1 MLKQLS
7 VFVENKSGTLYE
19 VAEALRQAG
28 IDINALCIA
37 DTARFGILRMIV
49 DNPKKAMDIL
59 LESGHTVALTDV
71 FAVRISDQPGGM
83 IPLLRRFS
91 EASIDVEY
99 LYAFV
104 GKATLTAYVI
114 IRVEQVDKAKE
125 LLDKEGF
132 GQLSQDEIKNA
143 L

>member
-7 VFVENKSGTLYE
+7 VFVENKSGTLFE
-19 VAEALRQAG
+19 VAEALHQAG
-28 IDINALCIA
+28 IDISALCIA

-49 DNPKKAMDIL
+49 DDPKKAMDIL
-59 LESGHTVALTDV
+59 RESGHTVALTDV
-71 FAVRISDQPGGM
+71 FAVCINDQPGGM
-83 IPLLRRFS
+83 IPLLRRFN
-91 EASIDVEY
+91 EAGIDVEY
-99 LYAFV
+99 MYAFV

>member
-7 VFVENKSGTLYE
+7 VFVENKSGTLFE
-19 VAEALRQAG
+19 VAEALNQAG
-28 IDINALCIA
+28 VDISALCIA

-49 DNPKKAMDIL
+49 DDPKKAMNIL
-59 LESGHTVALTDV
+59 RESGHTVALTDV
-71 FAVRISDQPGGM
+71 FAVCINDQPGGM
-83 IPLLRRFS
+83 IPLLRRFN
-91 EASIDVEY
+91 EAGIDVEY
-99 LYAFV
+99 MYAFV